1 MTGKTAL
8 AGLLIG
14 LFTAFGCIGGQP
26 GPPLA
31 PAPYQMAIHAGDIQ
45 SPDVDESSGLAAS
58 RQSPGILWTINDSG
72 NPAVVHALGENGED
86 RGQLTIKGAG
96 NRDWE
101 DLAIFRRKGTDF
113 LLIADVGDNAGK
125 HPYCSLYMVR
135 EPPVGPAGLPPE
147 AEAPVAWRVRFR
159 YEDGPR
165 DCEAVAVDPGG
176 ETVIL
181 LTKRETPP
189 ALYTLPIAPSS
200 RVRVARRIRTV
211 TTIPAPTAADLRR
224 DPVYGRY
231 GSQPTGMDIS
241 PDGRHAV
248 VLTYRTAYWFDRSP
262 GETWAEAFG
271 RPPGRIAIPPLAQAE
286 GTCFGADGRT
296 VFITSEKRPAPLLRI
311 PPAADSSPARGD
323 VPAKTRRSP

>member
-1 MTGKTAL
+1 MRSPLHL
-8 AGLLIG
+8 AGLLM
-14 LFTAFGCIGGQP
+14 AFGVAVGCATGEP

-31 PAPYQMAIHAGDIQ
+31 PAPYQMPVHAGDIEN
-45 SPDVDESSGLAAS
+45 PAVDESSGLAAS
-58 RQSPGILWTINDSG
+58 RQNPGILWTINDSG

-86 RGQLTIKGAG
+86 RGELTIDGAG

-125 HPYCSLYMVR
+125 HPYCSLYVVR
-135 EPPVGPAGLPPE
+135 EPPVGPDGLPPE
-147 AEAPVAWRVRFR
+147 AEVPVAWRIRFR

-165 DCEAVAVDPGG
+165 DCEAVAVDPQG
-176 ETVIL
+176 ETIIL

-189 ALYTLPIAPSS
+189 ALYTLPLAPTS
-200 RVRVARRIRTV
+200 RVRVARRVRTV
-211 TTIPAPTAADLRR
+211 TTIPPPTAGDLRR

-248 VLTYRTAYWFDRSP
+248 VLTYRTAYRFDRSP

-271 RPPGRIAIPPLAQAE
+271 RPPGRIAIPLLAQAE
-286 GTCFGADGRT
+286 GICFGEDGRT

-311 PPAADSSPARGD
+311 TPAADSSPARD
-323 VPAKTRRSP
+323 DAPAKRRRSF